1 LSNFIEH
8 CRLPVAQQR
17 KYKNVID
24 ALIRIIREEG
34 PLTLWRGCGPTVL
47 RAVVVNASQLATY
60 SQSKEIVLN
69 SGYVEDGIMCH
80 LLASMI
86 SGIATTVLSMPVDI
100 AKTRIQNM
108 RVINGKPEYRN
119 GFDVWMKIMRNEG
132 FFALWKGFTPYYFRL
147 GPQTVL
153 IFVFL
158 EQLNAYYFKHVLGVT
173 NAHGAL

>member
-1 LSNFIEH
+1 M
-8 CRLPVAQQR
+8 
-17 KYKNVID
+17 
-24 ALIRIIREEG
+24 IRIIREEG

-100 AKTRIQNM
+100 AKTRF
-108 RVINGKPEYRN
+108 RSSLRARN
-119 GFDVWMKIMRNEG
+119 AFI
-132 FFALWKGFTPYYFRL
+132 
-147 GPQTVL
+147 
-153 IFVFL
+153 
-158 EQLNAYYFKHVLGVT
+158 LGVSDSFST
-173 NAHGAL
+173 SLYQKFWAIH